1 MDEAPFTK
9 GDIEAWQTLVHMC
22 RRWRSVVFG
31 SPHHLNL
38 QLVCTART
46 PARDTLDVWPDF
58 PLFIRCHGDHPI
70 ESVDNIIAVL
80 ECSDCVCL
88 IELLDISSLQLEKVL
103 AAMQGPFPK
112 LANLNIRSY
121 GELVPVLP
129 DSLLGRSAPRLQL
142 LQLHGISFP
151 SLPRL
156 LLSATQL
163 INLRLENIPHS
174 GYFSPEALVTALS
187 TLTSLRSFKLEF
199 QSPLSHPDWVNR
211 HPPPSTRSIIPVL
224 TLLTFKGVSEYLDDL
239 VARIDAPQLDTL
251 YITLFNQIFFDIPHF
266 IQFINHTPKLK
277 ALEEAHLTFGDD
289 ASISLS
295 LPTPDY
301 RGSLAVKIPCREL
314 DWQVSSLEQV
324 CNSCLPPLSALEG
337 LYICKALYLY
347 PDWKDNIED
356 TLWLELLHPF
366 ATVKKL
372 YLTEEFA

>member
-1 MDEAPFTK
+1 M
-9 GDIEAWQTLVHMC
+9 
-22 RRWRSVVFG
+22 
-31 SPHHLNL
+31 
-38 QLVCTART
+38 
-46 PARDTLDVWPDF
+46 
-58 PLFIRCHGDHPI
+58 
-70 ESVDNIIAVL
+70 DNIIAVL
-80 ECSDCVCL
+80 ERSDRVCL
-88 IELLDISSLQLEKVL
+88 IELLDIPSFQLEKVS
-103 AAMQGPFPK
+103 AAMQGPFPE

-142 LQLHGISFP
+142 LQLHGILFP

-156 LLSATQL
+156 LLSATHL

-187 TLTSLRSFKLEF
+187 TLISLGSFKLEF

-211 HPPPSTRSIIPVL
+211 RPPPPTRSVLPVL

-239 VARIDAPQLDTL
+239 AARIDAPQLDTL
-251 YITLFNQIFFDIPHF
+251 YITLFNQIFFDTPHF

-295 LPTPDY
+295 SPTPDY

-337 LYICKALYLY
+337 LYICEALYSY

-366 ATVKKL
+366 TTVKKL
-372 YLTEEFA
+372 YLTEEFARRIAPALLVGGRATEVLPTLQDILLDEALLPGAIRESIGQFVETREDVTGHPIAISFWSPGSQEVDD